1 MIWFFLCFLAATLG
15 ILILFASQ
23 SNWDW
28 FWNSYKNKRLV
39 QLFGKSFAR
48 LITAFYGMVIVFFS
62 ILGIT
67 ETLNSKYEIR
77 DNSTKSNQRRE
88 LKQRLEYLK
97 NEKNKLKNENS
108 KLKQSLEYLKN
119 YKGRNL
125 PSLNK

>member
-1 MIWFFLCFLAATLG
+1 MTWFFLCVLAATLG

-48 LITAFYGMVIVFFS
+48 LITAFYGIVIVFFS

-67 ETLNSKYEIR
+67 ETFNSKFEIR
-77 DNSTKSNQRRE
+77 DKSTKSTQKRE
-88 LKQRLEYLK
+88 FKQRMEYLI
-97 NEKNKLKNENS
+97 NENNKLKNENS

-119 YKGRNL
+119 
-125 PSLNK
+125 

>member
-1 MIWFFLCFLAATLG
+1 MTWFFLCFLAATLG

-67 ETLNSKYEIR
+67 ETFNSKFEIR
-77 DNSTKSNQRRE
+77 DNSTKLNQRRE
-88 LKQRLEYLK
+88 LKQRLEYLI
-97 NEKNKLKNENS
+97 NENNKLKNENS

-119 YKGRNL
+119 
-125 PSLNK
+125 

>member
-1 MIWFFLCFLAATLG
+1 MTWFFLCFLAATLG

-28 FWNSYKNKRLV
+28 FWNSYKNKKLV

-67 ETLNSKYEIR
+67 ETFNSKFEIR

-119 YKGRNL
+119 QTYK
-125 PSLNK
+125 

>member
-1 MIWFFLCFLAATLG
+1 MTWFFLCVLAATLG

-48 LITAFYGMVIVFFS
+48 LITAFYGMVIVFLS

-67 ETLNSKYEIR
+67 ETFNSKFEIR

-88 LKQRLEYLK
+88 LKQRLEYLI
-97 NEKNKLKNENS
+97 NENNKLRNENS

-119 YKGRNL
+119 
-125 PSLNK
+125 